1 MADAVTTHVLA
12 NTPTAYIVHLTNV
25 CDGTGE
31 SGVKKVDI
39 AALVNQY
46 GVKPNGLRIQKVH
59 YAINGFTSVV
69 LAWDRTAA
77 ANTAV
82 LLPGGYGKLCFE
94 GVTAELECLALVD
107 PSEGNADG
115 KGSLLLTATQGK
127 SASATYDITIWLA
140 KVQNST
146 AT

>member
-1 MADAVTTHVLA
+1 MADAVTTNVLA
-12 NTPTAYIVHLTNV
+12 NTETKYVVHLTNV
-25 CDGTGE
+25 CDNTGE

-39 AALVNQY
+39 ATLTNHY
-46 GVKPNGLRIQKVH
+46 GVKPNGLRIESVQ

-77 ANTAV
+77 PITAV
-82 LLPGGYGKLCFE
+82 LLPGGYGELEFSE
-94 GVTAELECLALVD
+94 GTPEVECLALKD

-127 SASATYDITIWLA
+127 AATSTYDILITLGKA
-140 KVQNST
+140 QNSV